1 MAPMPA
7 DYSIDVERGLVEIRL
22 GGVVRLEEIWAMRD
36 RLLADPSYESSLDVL
51 VDATTATSFAVSGAM
66 VRSIAGG
73 LSLDRQVRRA
83 FVAGTEESYG
93 IFRMFQ
99 TASERPGVRVFRSR
113 GAAERWLATGVEQED

>member
-1 MAPMPA
+1 MPA
-7 DYSIDVERGLVEIRL
+7 DYAIDVESGIIEIRL

-36 RLLADPSYESSLDVL
+36 RLLADPAYEATLDVL
-51 VDATTATSFAVSGAM
+51 VDATTATAFAVSGSM

-73 LSLDRQVRRA
+73 LSLASQVRRA
-83 FVAGTEESYG
+83 FVAGTDEGYG

-113 GAAERWLATGVEQED
+113 AAAERWLATGVEQED